1 MRTILCI
8 ALHSC
13 CYNYPKTASISHN
26 FGKAIIRQE
35 DLYRRFV
42 NYLLHGAIWCNDIN
56 FYSIVI
62 AYLSLGS
69 SAQPVSTV
77 LQVLLD
83 KYQLRPSQVDCQIQQ
98 THIPYLAAFF
108 DNVGFYVDVMELTP
122 GEQTD
127 VKGAEANQLAVIKC
141 LKLWKGKNPARATFM
156 TLLEM
161 LVKLRKEEIVDQICQ
176 YLKVSKICQYY
187 LKVTLCVH
195 SITIT
200 PVLQ

>member
-13 CYNYPKTASISHN
+13 CYNYPKTASIS
-26 FGKAIIRQE
+26 GKAIIRQE

-42 NYLLHGAIWCNDIN
+42 HYLLHGAIWCNDIN
-56 FYSIVI
+56 YYSIVI

-83 KYQLRPSQVDCQIQQ
+83 KYQLSPSQVDCQIQQ

-141 LKLWKGKNPARATFM
+141 LKLWKGKNPARATFL

-161 LVKLRKEEIVDQICQ
+161 LVKLRKEEIADQICQ
-176 YLKVSKICQYY
+176 YLKVS
-187 LKVTLCVH
+187 LCVH
-195 SITIT
+195 SITIIIIIYRCFSDA
-200 PVLQ
+200 

>member
-1 MRTILCI
+1 MVL
-8 ALHSC
+8 
-13 CYNYPKTASISHN
+13 
-26 FGKAIIRQE
+26 F
-35 DLYRRFV
+35 
-42 NYLLHGAIWCNDIN
+42 DIN
-56 FYSIVI
+56 YCSIVI

-83 KYQLRPSQVDCQIQQ
+83 KYQLSPSQVDCQIQQ

-141 LKLWKGKNPARATFM
+141 LKLWKGKNPARATFL

-161 LVKLRKEEIVDQICQ
+161 LVKLRKEEIADQICQ
-176 YLKVSKICQYY
+176 YLKVS
-187 LKVTLCVH
+187 LCVH
-195 SITIT
+195 SITIIIIIYRCFSDA
-200 PVLQ
+200 